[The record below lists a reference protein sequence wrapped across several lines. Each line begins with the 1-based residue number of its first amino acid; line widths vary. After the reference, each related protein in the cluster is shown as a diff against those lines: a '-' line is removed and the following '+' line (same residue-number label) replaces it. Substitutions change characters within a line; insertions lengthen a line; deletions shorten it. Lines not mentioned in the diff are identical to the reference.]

1 MILYCAGAIRGNTK
15 FQKYY
20 KEIIDIIDSLGHT
33 PLSEL
38 NKNFMS
44 SVPLTDNEIF
54 KRDMKWLSKSRA
66 LIAEISGPSTGVG
79 FEIAYAL
86 YKMKIPVLALANT
99 KTENLSALLNGCNS
113 NLLQVKNYGDEEDM
127 REIITGFIEKL
138 DK

>member
-1 MILYCAGAIRGNTK
+1 M
-15 FQKYY
+15 
-20 KEIIDIIDSLGHT
+20 GHT
-33 PLSEL
+33 ALSEL
-38 NKNFMS
+38 NKNFIS

-86 YKMKIPVLALANT
+86 YKMKIPVLALANS
-99 KTENLSALLNGCNS
+99 KTDNLSALLNGCNS
-113 NLLQVKNYGDEEDM
+113 NLLQVRNYGDEEEM

>member
-1 MILYCAGAIRGNTK
+1 MILYCAGAIRGNVK

-20 KEIIDIIDSLGHT
+20 KEIIEIIGSLGHT
-33 PLSEL
+33 ALSEL
-38 NKNFMS
+38 NKNFIS

-99 KTENLSALLNGCNS
+99 KTDNLSALLNGCNS
-113 NLLQVKNYGDEEDM
+113 NLLQVRNYGDEEEM